1 MDDWVFVDTCI
12 WASFFSK
19 PDSPE
24 KAAVDRLLDADRVA
38 LIGPIV
44 AEVLVGFRRKDQADW
59 VASRLKLTHYVEAS
73 WDDWRAAAD
82 LGRDLA
88 AKGNKLPL
96 TDLIVAVVAQRCNA
110 WVYTTDPHFDL
121 IPELKRYWPENSGS

>member
-1 MDDWVFVDTCI
+1 MEEWVFVDTCI
-12 WASFFSK
+12 WASFFGK
-19 PDSPE
+19 PRSPE
-24 KAAVDRLLDADRVA
+24 KEAVDKLLDTDRVA
-38 LIGPIV
+38 LLGPV
-44 AEVLVGFRRKDQADW
+44 LAEILLGFRRKDQADW
-59 VASRLKLTHYVEAS
+59 VASRLRLAHYIEAG

-96 TDLIVAVVAQRCNA
+96 TDLLVATVVGRCHA

-121 IPELKRYWPENSGS
+121 LLDLKRFQPDK